1 MKKDIKQLW
10 VEALRSNNYQQ
21 SYETLRYRTME
32 GDTIGHCALGVL
44 CSLYEKQTNDQL
56 GENNW
61 ASGILPDAVVEWA
74 DLPSADPYLTM
85 EYRWEDDFGNEE
97 KHQEHM
103 TISAWN
109 DEQSKPFSEL
119 AEAIEQQL

>member
-10 VEALRSNNYQQ
+10 VEALRSDNYQQ
-21 SYETLRYRTME
+21 SYDRLRHRTME
-32 GDTIGHCALGVL
+32 GNIGGYCALGVL
-44 CSLYEKQTNDQL
+44 CSLYEKETNDQL
-56 GENNW
+56 GESNW

-85 EYRWEDDFGNEE
+85 EYRWEEWDGTQGWHEE
-97 KHQEHM
+97 YM

-109 DEQSKPFSEL
+109 DEQSKPFFEL
-119 AEAIEQQL
+119 AEAIERQL